1 LGPNEFFFLILGHR
15 LHHYFKLVASA
26 FFIKIYHL
34 LKEQKDDLCLKQA
47 KANNEWSK
55 DILDLGKRLQ
65 EDITALRDI
74 RAKHQ
79 LKNSEK
85 FDFLGA
91 AETQLFY
98 NHNDSLRILLEKQT
112 NSINTDKEFIEKTIE
127 EIAQDS
133 TIVVSS
139 QSKFFIFLNKQLDKS
154 QLKNELEKDLEHQ
167 KGFLQSVIKKL
178 SNEKFVANA
187 KPEVIALEQ
196 KKKTDAEARIKTI
209 EESLVNLG

>member
-1 LGPNEFFFLILGHR
+1 M
-15 LHHYFKLVASA
+15 
-26 FFIKIYHL
+26 
-34 LKEQKDDLCLKQA
+34 
-47 KANNEWSK
+47 
-55 DILDLGKRLQ
+55 
-65 EDITALRDI
+65 
-74 RAKHQ
+74 
-79 LKNSEK
+79 
-85 FDFLGA
+85 GA